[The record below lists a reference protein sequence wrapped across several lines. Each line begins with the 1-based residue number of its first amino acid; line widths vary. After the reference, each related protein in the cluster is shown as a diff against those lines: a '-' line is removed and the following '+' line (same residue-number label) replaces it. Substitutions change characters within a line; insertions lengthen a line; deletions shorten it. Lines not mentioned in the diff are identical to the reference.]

1 MINPN
6 DVNLIIYDTDGTI
19 IPSLPAVYEAIKR
32 AFARL
37 DWPVNFS
44 AEEINKFF
52 GMPSGSAM
60 GSGLYEF
67 ITPPDSH
74 LSTEEVRDRV
84 RDEYH
89 DTFKEMA
96 DTYPGVRETLATL
109 RKRGYK
115 LVLYSNAAVR
125 YFDTVI
131 STLNISEY
139 FDYTECVQEN
149 GLTKPELIRKI
160 RDKFGGLAAAVVGDR
175 HHDIE
180 AAGETGCLSVGC
192 LFGYGGEEP
201 QQADVTINSFNEL
214 LNIFDRRLPVFEQI
228 LEEIDRKKH
237 AKRPFVVGINGID
250 TSGKTMFTGA
260 LADYLTTMNRKV
272 QVINLD
278 DFHNPREVRYAGDN
292 PAENYYHRSF
302 NIRSIIENVLIPI
315 HHKEKHTVSLKL
327 LDLNTDKYD
336 LIRNYSFSA
345 DTVVLFEGVFLFRR
359 ELAEYI
365 DLKVFLEISSGES
378 KRRALERDPEAVLE
392 KYDTKY
398 LPAQAEY
405 LKKYPPEDVADIIID
420 NTNWEYPR
428 VKSRR

>member
-1 MINPN
+1 MIKPN
-6 DVNLIIYDTDGTI
+6 DVNLIIFDTDGTI
-19 IPSLPAVYEAIKR
+19 IPSLPVVYEAIKR

-44 AEEINKFF
+44 AEDINIFF
-52 GMPSGSAM
+52 GMPSGSAK

-67 ITPPDSH
+67 ITPPDSQ

-89 DTFKEMA
+89 DTFIEMA
-96 DTYPGVRETLATL
+96 DTYPRVRETLTTL

-115 LVLYSNAAVR
+115 LVLYSNAATR
-125 YFDTVI
+125 YFDIVK
-131 STLNISEY
+131 STLSISEY

-160 RDKFGGLAAAVVGDR
+160 REKFGGLNAAVVGDR

-180 AAGETGCLSVGC
+180 AARETGCLSVGC

-201 QQADVTINSFNEL
+201 QQADVTINSFDEL
-214 LNIFDRRLPVFEQI
+214 LNIFDRKLPVFEKI
-228 LEEIDRKKH
+228 AEEIDRKKH
-237 AKRPFVVGINGID
+237 AERPFVVGINGID
-250 TSGKTMFTGA
+250 TSGKTMFTEA
-260 LADYLTTMNRKV
+260 LAEYLTAANRKV

-278 DFHNPREVRYAGDN
+278 DFHNPREVRYAADN
-292 PAENYYHRSF
+292 PAKDYYHRSF
-302 NIRSIIENVLIPI
+302 NIQSIIEKLLEPARNKREHSVI
-315 HHKEKHTVSLKL
+315 LKL
-327 LDLNTDKYD
+327 LDLYTDKFAID
-336 LIRNYSFSA
+336 REYSFSP
-345 DTVVLFEGVFLFRR
+345 DTIVLFEGVFLFRK
-359 ELAEYI
+359 ELADYI
-365 DLKVFLEISSGES
+365 NLKVFLEIPFEES
-378 KRRALERDPEAVLE
+378 KRRASARDPEAVLE

-405 LKKYPPEDVADIIID
+405 LKKYPPDDVADIIID